1 MVKNL
6 KIKYVREITGPNEVL
21 LMEIN
26 ERVEY
31 AIGVLKNKKL
41 SNIDL
46 KALEI
51 DKESLSHFS
60 QNSRSV
66 VMANNLISKIEFI
79 LEESK

>member
-1 MVKNL
+1 M
-6 KIKYVREITGPNEVL
+6 KIKYVREISGPNEVL

-31 AIGVLKNKKL
+31 AIAVLDHENKL
-41 SNIDL
+41 SGAEL
-46 KALEI
+46 KALAI